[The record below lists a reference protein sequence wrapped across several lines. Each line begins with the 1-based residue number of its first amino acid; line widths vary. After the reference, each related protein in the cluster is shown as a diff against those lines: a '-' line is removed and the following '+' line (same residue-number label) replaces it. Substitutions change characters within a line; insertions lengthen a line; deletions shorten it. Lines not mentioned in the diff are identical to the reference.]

1 MARKFTFFLFIILFR
16 LHNERRVYRNAT
28 KSITNRHLQFICIEP
43 PTPFILSISAN
54 KFKNRF
60 KQSYDYRWIIKG
72 RRGMTATKG
81 VRAVLQASCVP
92 VWGHVWYSNWLALHI
107 KGHSADAK
115 RTLITL
121 RVCVCIVRYRCRN
134 IRRKIILNSRKT
146 LWKPVRA
153 LSLICR
159 RSRDNLEFRTRYNVK
174 LWKACW
180 LSYILFNASATLI
193 Y

>member
-1 MARKFTFFLFIILFR
+1 
-16 LHNERRVYRNAT
+16 V
-28 KSITNRHLQFICIEP
+28 
-43 PTPFILSISAN
+43 
-54 KFKNRF
+54 
-60 KQSYDYRWIIKG
+60 
-72 RRGMTATKG
+72 TATEG

-159 RSRDNLEFRTRYNVK
+159 RSRDNLEFRTRYNIK

-180 LSYILFNASATLI
+180 LSYVVQHVGNVNLFIFDYRMCVQLRLNKFWLILLLKKARVE
-193 Y
+193 